1 MAVMRPTGK
10 SVWPRSDRPSPPK
23 GSRRER
29 AILAVSRGLPTRQ
42 TGLTRPARP
51 AREWI
56 NPFTKDKQKFAAK
69 PASKGV
75 RARSVKAIKDAVI

>member
-1 MAVMRPTGK
+1 
-10 SVWPRSDRPSPPK
+10 
-23 GSRRER
+23 
-29 AILAVSRGLPTRQ
+29 VSRGLPTRQ

-69 PASKGV
+69 RASKGV